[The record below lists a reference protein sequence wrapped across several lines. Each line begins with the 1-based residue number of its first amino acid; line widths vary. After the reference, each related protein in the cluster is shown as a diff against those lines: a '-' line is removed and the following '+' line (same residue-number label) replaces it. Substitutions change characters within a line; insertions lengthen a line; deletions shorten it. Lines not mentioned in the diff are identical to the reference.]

1 MKTRN
6 LITFFAGML
15 ISITAYAQTFTANTP
30 EGVAMTF
37 YVTNSTDKTVQ
48 VGIGGYNSP
57 AIDKSTTGSITIPA
71 TVSYGGVD
79 YQVTSIG
86 QYAFSGC
93 SSLTSVDW
101 TSCTSIGYYA
111 FRDCSSLISVGDLS
125 SYTFIREGT
134 FYGCSSLT
142 SVDLSSCTS
151 IENCAFFYCS
161 SLTSVGDL
169 SSCTSIGGDAFSY
182 CSSLTSVGDLSSC
195 TSIGGDAFSYCSS
208 LTSVGDLSSCTSIE
222 YQAFYYCS
230 SLTSVGDLSSCTSI
244 VGDAFANCSSLTSVG
259 DLSSCT
265 SIEASAFYGCS
276 SLTSITLPSAEL
288 VTLGNSIAIP
298 RNTSVLVPSNLI
310 ESYKSAENWSD
321 ISSQLIPIGV
331 QTVWDVDLTQTPSST
346 SSALMVA
353 IGAANLANV
362 IDLKITGDINGYDIF
377 IMRNQMPNL
386 HKLDMSDANI
396 KASSDN
402 FCYYDTHYTKDDEL
416 GDYAFYQQSKLV
428 NVKLPKSIKSIGNNA
443 FDCCNSLSNVKL
455 YEGLTTVYHHAF
467 YGCLGL
473 REITI
478 PEGVTW
484 IDTWAFADC
493 NNLTSVVFPS
503 TLKKINERVFCNC
516 NLQSL
521 TLPSALQT
529 IGDNAFSYN
538 SPLSEVILPAG
549 LQTIG
554 GEAFAACSNIK
565 TVKASAIDPN
575 AVTLAADA
583 FPTTVFANATLY
595 IPYDEDTGWNATYNA
610 YFWHTRWGQFTNKD
624 VWKPTY
630 DYVTIGGDYEQ
641 TTGTIPGED
650 INADMGNESG
660 YIVGENGEQDFNE
673 VNIDDNGTSGG
684 SIIAD
689 GDVSI
694 NDLYCNISVVANRW
708 YFFCFPFDLH
718 LKDNIRYDG
727 SYVWHKY
734 DGEARANNGN
744 GGWKKMGSNAVLKA
758 GQGYIFQGNKTGTLT
773 IVVSEP
779 DLKRKDKNQDLD
791 TWTASNAQDASWN
804 LVGNPYLSY
813 YDMDEIG
820 FDAPITIW
828 NGTNYDAVR
837 PGDDDYHFQPY
848 QAFFVQKPS
857 GTTSLTFDGNGQ
869 ETYHQSQ
876 TAASNVRERRASA
889 KHSDRRIVN
898 LRVSDGEVT
907 DKTRVVLNESKSRAY
922 EMECD
927 ASKFFSEENV
937 PQIYTIDGD
946 VNYAINERPIETG
959 TVTLGFKANK
969 EGEFTISAP
978 RMDADCLLKDNETG
992 LVFNLQNGSYT
1003 FSSKAGTF
1011 GQRFTLIFTE
1021 ETTAIKKAEAEL
1033 DGKNEALFDLSGRKA
1048 QEGQS
1053 GILIKDGQKI
1063 IMK

>member
-1 MKTRN
+1 MLTLIGVGFYSDIACWVFGDTLMNVDEVKSTFFLYCIHINNNNINIKNHLNMKTKN
-6 LITFFAGML
+6 LISFLAGML
-15 ISITAYAQTFTANTP
+15 ISIAALAQTFTANTV
-30 EGVAMTF
+30 EGVE
-37 YVTNSTDKTVQ
+37 VTYMVTSSTDKTVQ
-48 VGIGGYNSP
+48 VGNESV
-57 AIDKSTTGSITIPA
+57 AIDETTEGSITIPA
-71 TVSYGGVD
+71 TVTFNGEVYH
-79 YQVTSIG
+79 VT
-86 QYAFSGC
+86 A
-93 SSLTSVDW
+93 
-101 TSCTSIGYYA
+101 IGYYA
-111 FRDCSSLISVGDLS
+111 FNGCSKITSISGLS
-125 SYTFIREGT
+125 SCTSIRSYAFI
-134 FYGCSSLT
+134 GCSSLT

-151 IENCAFFYCS
+151 IGN
-161 SLTSVGDL
+161 
-169 SSCTSIGGDAFSY
+169 
-182 CSSLTSVGDLSSC
+182 
-195 TSIGGDAFSYCSS
+195 
-208 LTSVGDLSSCTSIE
+208 
-222 YQAFYYCS
+222 
-230 SLTSVGDLSSCTSI
+230 
-244 VGDAFANCSSLTSVG
+244 
-259 DLSSCT
+259 
-265 SIEASAFYGCS
+265 SAFYGCS
-276 SLTSITLPSAEL
+276 SLTSVGELSSCASIGNHAFYECYNLTSITLPSKEL
-288 VTLGNSIAIP
+288 VTLGDNYAIP
-298 RNTSVLVPSNLI
+298 KNMSVLVPGNLM
-310 ESYKSAENWSD
+310 ESYKNATNWSD
-321 ISSQLIPIGV
+321 INSQLIPIGS
-331 QTVWDVDLTQTPSST
+331 QTVWNVDLTQTPSAT
-346 SSALMVA
+346 SSALMTA
-353 IGAANLANV
+353 IGSTNLANV
-362 IDLKITGDINGYDIF
+362 IDMKITGDINGYDIF

-386 HKLDMSDANI
+386 HKLDMTNANI
-396 KASSDN
+396 KASGDN
-402 FCYYDTHYTKDDEL
+402 YCYYDTYYTTDNVL
-416 GDYAFYQQSKLV
+416 GDYAFYQQAKLV
-428 NVKLPKSIKSIGNNA
+428 DVKLPRTITSIGSNA
-443 FDCCNSLSNVKL
+443 FSQS
-455 YEGLTTVYHHAF
+455 GL
-467 YGCLGL
+467 LQ
-473 REITI
+473 ITI
-478 PEGVTW
+478 PEGIVS
-484 IDTWAFADC
+484 IGGDAFC
-493 NNLTSVVFPS
+493 GTGLTSVVLPS
-503 TLKKINERVFCNC
+503 TLNVIGYGAFSYSKIKN
-516 NLQSL
+516 L
-521 TLPSALQT
+521 TLPSALKT
-529 IGDNAFSYN
+529 IGGTAFYWCS
-538 SPLSEVILPAG
+538 SLSELTLPAG
-549 LQTIG
+549 LQVIQNY
-554 GEAFAACSNIK
+554 AFGNCGNIRV
-565 TVKASAIDPN
+565 VKATAIDPN
-575 AVTLAADA
+575 SVTLADNA
-583 FPTTVFANATLY
+583 FDPNVYANATLY
-595 IPYDEDTGWNATYNA
+595 IPYDEETGWNATYNA
-610 YFWHTRWGQFTNKD
+610 YFWHTQWGQFTNKA
-624 VWKPTY
+624 VWKPIY

-641 TTGTIPGED
+641 GTGTIPGD
-650 INADMGNESG
+650 NIDADMGNESG
-660 YIVGENGEQDFNE
+660 YIVGENGEQEFDD

-689 GDVSI
+689 GDVSV
-694 NDLYCNISVVANRW
+694 NTLYCNISITANKW

-734 DGEARANNGN
+734 DGEARANNGH

-773 IVVSEP
+773 IVVENP
-779 DLKRKDKNQDLD
+779 DLKRKDKNKDLD
-791 TWTASNAQDASWN
+791 TYTADNAQDASWN

-876 TAASNVRERRASA
+876 AAASNVRERRAAA

-898 LRVSDGEVT
+898 LTVSDGEVT

-946 VNYAINERPIETG
+946 VNYAINERPIEAG

-1021 ETTAIKKAEAEL
+1021 EATAIKKVDAEL

-1053 GILIKDGQKI
+1053 GIVIKDGQKI

>member
-15 ISITAYAQTFTANTP
+15 ISITAFAQTFTANTP

-37 YVTNSTDKTVQ
+37 RVTNSTDKTVQ
-48 VGIGGYNSP
+48 VGSGSYNSP
-57 AIDKSTTGSITIPA
+57 AIDKSTTGNITIPA

-86 QYAFSGC
+86 YCA
-93 SSLTSVDW
+93 
-101 TSCTSIGYYA
+101 
-111 FRDCSSLISVGDLS
+111 
-125 SYTFIREGT
+125 

-151 IENCAFFYCS
+151 IAQCAFYN
-161 SLTSVGDL
+161 
-169 SSCTSIGGDAFSY
+169 
-182 CSSLTSVGDLSSC
+182 
-195 TSIGGDAFSYCSS
+195 CSS

-222 YQAFYYCS
+222 YQAFYNCSSLTSVDLSSCTSIENYAFSYCSSLTSVDLSSCTSIGNYAFCGCS

-244 VGDAFANCSSLTSVG
+244 GNYAFSGCSSLTSVDLSSCTSIEYYAFSGCSSLTSVDLSSCTSIENYAFYRCSSLTSVG

-265 SIEASAFYGCS
+265 SIGEYAFYNCYG
-276 SLTSITLPSAEL
+276 LTSITLPSAEL
-288 VTLGNSIAIP
+288 VTLANSNAIA
-298 RNTSVLVPSNLI
+298 RNTSVLVPSTLI

-331 QTVWDVDLTQTPSST
+331 QTVWNVDLTQTPSST
-346 SSALMVA
+346 SSALMAA

-402 FCYYDTHYTKDDEL
+402 FCYYSSYYTKDDEL
-416 GDYAFYQQSKLV
+416 GDYAFYQQNKLV
-428 NVKLPKSIKSIGNNA
+428 DVMLPKSVVTIGNSA
-443 FDCCNSLSNVKL
+443 FQSCYALSNVKL
-455 YEGLTTVYHHAF
+455 YEGLTTIGPVAF
-467 YGCLGL
+467 RDCYGL

-478 PEGVTW
+478 PEGVTL
-484 IDTWAFADC
+484 IESDAFSGC
-493 NNLTSVVFPS
+493 ILTSVVFPS
-503 TLKKINERVFCNC
+503 TLKKINASAFSNC

-529 IGDNAFSYN
+529 IGGNAFSSN

-554 GEAFAACSNIK
+554 SNAFSYCSNIK

-575 AVTLAADA
+575 AVTLAANA
-583 FPTTVFANATLY
+583 FDPTVFTNATLY
-595 IPYDEDTGWNATYNA
+595 IPCDEETGWNATYIA

-641 TTGTIPGED
+641 GEGSIPGD
-650 INADMGNESG
+650 NIDADMGNESG
-660 YIVGENGEQDFNE
+660 YIVGENGEQEFDD

-694 NDLYCNISVVANRW
+694 NDLYCNISIVANRW

-734 DGEARANNGN
+734 DGQARANNGN

-876 TAASNVRERRASA
+876 AAASNVRERRAAA

-898 LRVSDGEVT
+898 LTVSDGEVT

-946 VNYAINERPIETG
+946 VSYAINERPIETG

-1021 ETTAIKKAEAEL
+1021 EATAIKKAEAEL
-1033 DGKNEALFDLSGRKA
+1033 DGTNEALFDLSGRKA

>member
-15 ISITAYAQTFTANTP
+15 ISITAFAQTFTANTP
-30 EGVAMTF
+30 EGVEMTF
-37 YVTNSTDKTVQ
+37 SVTNTTNNNVQ
-48 VGIGGYNSP
+48 VGTGGYLST
-57 AIDKSTTGSITIPA
+57 AIDKFTSGSITVPA
-71 TVSYGGVD
+71 TVTYNGVD

-86 QYAFSGC
+86 SYAF
-93 SSLTSVDW
+93 
-101 TSCTSIGYYA
+101 Y
-111 FRDCSSLISVGDLS
+111 DCSSLISIDWSACTTIG
-125 SYTFIREGT
+125 EGA
-134 FYGCSSLT
+134 FRGCSK
-142 SVDLSSCTS
+142 
-151 IENCAFFYCS
+151 
-161 SLTSVGDL
+161 LTSVGDL
-169 SSCTSIGGDAFSY
+169 SQCTSIGSYAFHG
-182 CSSLTSVGDLSSC
+182 CSKLTSEGDLSQC
-195 TSIGGDAFSYCSS
+195 TSIGSCAF
-208 LTSVGDLSSCTSIE
+208 E
-222 YQAFYYCS
+222 
-230 SLTSVGDLSSCTSI
+230 
-244 VGDAFANCSSLTSVG
+244 
-259 DLSSCT
+259 
-265 SIEASAFYGCS
+265 GCS

-288 VTLGNSIAIP
+288 VTLANTDAIP
-298 RNTSVLVPSNLI
+298 RNLSVLVPSNLI
-310 ESYKSAENWSD
+310 ESYKSTESWSA
-321 ISSQLIPIGV
+321 ISIQLIPIGS
-331 QTVWDVDLTQTPSST
+331 QTVWDVDLKQASPTAN
-346 SSALMVA
+346 SALMIA
-353 IGAANLANV
+353 IGEDKLASV
-362 IDLKITGDINGYDIF
+362 TDLKITGDINGYDIF
-377 IMRNQMPNL
+377 IMRSQMPNL
-386 HKLDMSDANI
+386 HKIDMSDANI
-396 KASSDN
+396 KASSNN
-402 FCYYDTHYTKDDEL
+402 FCYYDTYYTKDDEL
-416 GDYAFYQQSKLV
+416 GPYAFYQQSKLSDI
-428 NVKLPKSIKSIGNNA
+428 KLPQNIKSIG
-443 FDCCNSLSNVKL
+443 D
-455 YEGLTTVYHHAF
+455 HAF
-467 YGCLGL
+467 NDCIHLN
-473 REITI
+473 EIKI
-478 PEGVTW
+478 PEGVTF
-484 IDTWAFADC
+484 IGNDAFRGC
-493 NNLTSVVFPS
+493 SNLTSVVFPS
-503 TLKKINERVFCNC
+503 TLKYIGQEAFGWC
-516 NLQSL
+516 NLQFL

-529 IGDNAFSYN
+529 IRGGAFKYN
-538 SPLSEVILPAG
+538 YDLYGLILPTG
-549 LQTIG
+549 LQTI
-554 GEAFAACSNIK
+554 EYEVFQACPNIK

-575 AVTLAADA
+575 AVTLAAGA
-583 FPTTVFANATLY
+583 FEQTVFDNATLY
-595 IPYDEDTGWNATYNA
+595 IPYDEETGWNATYNA
-610 YFWHTRWGQFTNKD
+610 YFWHTYWGQFTNKAM
-624 VWKPTY
+624 WKPTY
-630 DYVTIGGDYEQ
+630 DYVNIGGDYEQ

-660 YIVGENGEQDFNE
+660 YIVGDNAEQTFDE
-673 VNIDDNGTSGG
+673 VNINDNGNTGG

-694 NDLYCNISVVANRW
+694 NDLYCNISIIANRW

-718 LKDNIRYDG
+718 LADNIRYDG

-734 DGEARANNGN
+734 DGQARANNGN

-773 IVVSEP
+773 IVVSNP

-857 GTTSLTFDGNGQ
+857 STASLTFDGNGQ

-876 TAASNVRERRASA
+876 TAASNVRERRAAA

-898 LRVSDGEVT
+898 LTISDGEVT

-927 ASKFFSEENV
+927 ASKFFSDSNV
-937 PQIYTIDGD
+937 PQIYTIDGN

-992 LVFNLQNGSYT
+992 LVFNLQNGNYT

-1021 ETTAIKKAEAEL
+1021 EATGIKKADAGL
-1033 DGKNEALFDLSGRKA
+1033 DGDKESMYDLSGRKV
-1048 QEGQS
+1048 QDGQS
-1053 GILIKDGQKI
+1053 GIVIKDGQKVTL
-1063 IMK
+1063 K